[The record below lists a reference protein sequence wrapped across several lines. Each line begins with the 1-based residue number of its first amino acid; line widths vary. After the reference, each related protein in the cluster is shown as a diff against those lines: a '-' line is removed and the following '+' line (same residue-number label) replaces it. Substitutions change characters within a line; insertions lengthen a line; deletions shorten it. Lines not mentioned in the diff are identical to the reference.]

1 MALFDV
7 DQLIVAALVM
17 FAGSSVLSTVGFGIG
32 MSTTPVLLFV
42 LDPQTIV
49 VVGNTVSL
57 VLFVLVIVQTRGSM
71 PVRDMVPVSVAGL
84 MGVPVGVFAL
94 TAAGTGVLRISMT
107 ALILL
112 LTLAVVFNF
121 RGPIPRVRIVGPIVG
136 FVVGMLLAALGIGGP
151 LLVLFLLTRDWPR
164 HAMRASL
171 GLYFL
176 VVESAAAIGYGVA
189 GLFTAERISLILVVF
204 VPVLLGF
211 VIGTMLVRRMDD
223 RVFRHAVL
231 LVIVTTSVMVL
242 VRELVQL

>member
-1 MALFDV
+1 MAFFDV
-7 DQLIVAALVM
+7 DQLTIAALMM

-32 MSTTPVLLFV
+32 MSTTPVLLLV

-49 VVGNTVSL
+49 VMGNTVSL
-57 VLFVLVIVQTRGSM
+57 VLFVLVIVQTRDSM
-71 PVRDMVPVSVAGL
+71 PVRHMVPVSVAGL

-107 ALILL
+107 ALIIL
-112 LTLAVVFNF
+112 LTVAVVFNF
-121 RGPIPRVRIVGPIVG
+121 RGPIPRVRVVAPVVG
-136 FVVGMLLAALGIGGP
+136 FVVGALLAALGIGGP

-171 GLYFL
+171 ALYFL

-189 GLFTAERISLILVVF
+189 GLFTAERVSLILIVL

-211 VIGTMLVRRMDD
+211 VVGTALVRRMDD
-223 RVFRHAVL
+223 RVFRRAVL
-231 LVIVTTSVMVL
+231 SVIVTTSVMVL